1 MIEYIRRANMENIEN
16 QGNWL
21 KLLINELKMPST
33 AEFCRK
39 ANLNRGLVDKLA
51 ADAHSPSLDTLQK
64 IKDAFP
70 ETNMNWLISG
80 HGKVL
85 VDVQDDNDIKLLE
98 QYRSKIKS
106 KANQRLV
113 DKFSI
118 SVDYFVRDYREMEEL
133 ENNAKAQDVKDKDLM
148 LFRMELLLFQYRR
161 QLASDLLLQVPKS
174 GSLLT
179 GPITGLK
186 EKYSDLL
193 DHLNNEILKTVKLV
207 KDDVVS
213 NPEETEQDVASE
225 TSLDEEVIADE
236 RRNLTELME
245 YGQKLEK
252 SNSDEKE

>member
-1 MIEYIRRANMENIEN
+1 MENTEN

-113 DKFSI
+113 EKFSI
-118 SVDYFVRDYREMEEL
+118 SVDYFVQDHSEMDEL
-133 ENNAKAQDVKDKDLM
+133 ENNATAQDVKDKDLM
-148 LFRMELLLFQYRR
+148 SFRMQLLLFQYRR
-161 QLASDLLLQVPKS
+161 RLVSDLLLQVPKS
-174 GSLLT
+174 GTLLT
-179 GPITGLK
+179 GTIVGLK
-186 EKYSDLL
+186 EQYSDLL
-193 DHLNNEILKTVKLV
+193 DHLNNEIFKTVKLV
-207 KDDVVS
+207 TDDLASNPDEKDQVVTSEASLEEDLSDDESLSDDVGR
-213 NPEETEQDVASE
+213 DLA
-225 TSLDEEVIADE
+225 
-236 RRNLTELME
+236 ELLE
-245 YGQKLEK
+245 YAEK
-252 SNSDEKE
+252 AGELNIDDKE

>member
-1 MIEYIRRANMENIEN
+1 MENTEN

-161 QLASDLLLQVPKS
+161 QLVSDLLLQVPKS
-174 GSLLT
+174 GTLIT
-179 GPITGLK
+179 GPMPGLK
-186 EKYSDLL
+186 EQYSDLL

-207 KDDVVS
+207 TDYLVS

-225 TSLDEEVIADE
+225 TSLDEDLSDDKGEEWSELLEEEVG
-236 RRNLTELME
+236 ELNIDD
-245 YGQKLEK
+245 KL
-252 SNSDEKE
+252 